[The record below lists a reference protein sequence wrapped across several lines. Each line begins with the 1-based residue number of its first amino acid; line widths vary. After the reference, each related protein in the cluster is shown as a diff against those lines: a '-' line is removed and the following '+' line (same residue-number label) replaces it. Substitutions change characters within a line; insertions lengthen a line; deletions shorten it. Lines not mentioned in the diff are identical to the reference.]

1 MTSRYI
7 GFIIDPAGDNYT
19 VGNELM
25 WSRIDRNLNGSSNYE
40 FGIWNPAG
48 VHNDVFAMDDKVDVH
63 MGIEPLF
70 QWGSVSAFDF
80 DGETYVV
87 VPNHASI
94 NIGTTDFTI
103 SFKFKISAFGSG
115 TYTILEKGDAT
126 DGEFWIIYM
135 TSNGALNC
143 LLYDGG
149 LNATVVS
156 ATGFDDGAWHTAIII
171 ADRAGNGQWYV
182 DDVASGA
189 AVDISA
195 VTDID
200 DGAEDLYIGMRN
212 AGDWYLDGILDEI
225 TIHSVLVLATPRT
238 AYYRYGTVQAAN
250 LVAYWDLDEGYGS
263 VTTDE
268 SANTNNGTITGVQA
282 ELAGAY
288 TQCTIDVNNGSNLG
302 TFTADGGTPYSV
314 FSAGDLIVVSNSVN
328 TNDGAYIINTVT
340 NTIITTETV
349 LKGTDNA
356 ADAAL
361 SIKKDLND
369 RWVNPKVITGLL
381 TEIEIQRD
389 EYKKNV
395 MVCRG
400 EDYLTIIGGR
410 LAQAG
415 FTGSDD
421 ITATLVKLIEEF
433 ASGELSTI
441 YTSSV
446 GLNVTNYSIGA
457 KKTLISLMGELAML
471 PYGVGSFDFYIDG
484 NNSFHWHLRD
494 SALYHSG
501 VTLSGSN
508 IRKFVSRRSTKDKK
522 THVTVT
528 GAHTPIESTASTHN
542 TVTESDTLHDRHLA
556 DDFFAEH
563 DTLISIGIY
572 VQKINAPSVD
582 LIGRVCLAKLDSPSG
597 DFKSFLMREEDISTT
612 AGWITIPMNM
622 PLEVGSRYFIKL
634 NKCGADATHT
644 YAWYGDSPAVLDPEK
659 QAMESTLNSA
669 LIWTTTDYDFSM
681 KINYGEPT
689 EIESTDATTPKRE
702 MVVPVDDLMDNV
714 TAQLLADQLKT
725 AYLQTKWSAS
735 ITADAPSAPLVPG
748 SLIILNETESALLS
762 KTYRME
768 TIRWDF
774 GVMRKAD
781 VVDIDISSVLPY
793 SNDMETWVSSMMD
806 TILGDATGKLE
817 SGDAEGAEPCLIGRA
832 VIGRS
837 AIDYIP
843 G

>member
-1 MTSRYI
+1 MTSHYI

-19 VGNELM
+19 VGNELI

-70 QWGSVSAFDF
+70 QWGSVSALDF

-87 VPNHASI
+87 VPSDPSI
-94 NIGTTDFTI
+94 TFTAGDFSI
-103 SFKFKISAFGSG
+103 LFRAKL
-115 TYTILEKGDAT
+115 TY
-126 DGEFWIIYM
+126 GEFNTIICKGSWNVDGWYLEQSA
-135 TSNGALNC
+135 TNGLRFYTCQAAASQATLTASNAFSNDAWFHC
-143 LLYDGG
+143 AIVRGG
-149 LNATVVS
+149 ATVYIYV
-156 ATGFDDGAWHTAIII
+156 
-171 ADRAGNGQWYV
+171 NGV
-182 DDVASGA
+182 DVTDTQP
-189 AVDISA
+189 A
-195 VTDID
+195 VTNPVTNVRS
-200 DGAEDLYIGMRN
+200 LYIGRYES
-212 AGDWYLDGILDEI
+212 AGNETDGIIDEVKI
-225 TIHSVLVLATPRT
+225 YSRALTQANVLSDYNGTHSAV
-238 AYYRYGTVQAAN
+238 N
-250 LVAYWDLDEGYGS
+250 LEAYWDFDEGYGS
-263 VTTDE
+263 TATDE

-282 ELAGAY
+282 ELAGGY
-288 TQCTIDVNNGSNLG
+288 TQCAIDVNNGSNLG
-302 TFTADGGTPYSV
+302 TFTANGGTPYSV

-328 TNDGAYIINTVT
+328 TNDGAYIINTAT

-369 RWVNPKVITGLL
+369 RWVNPKVMTGLL

-421 ITATLVKLIEEF
+421 ISATLVKLIEEF

-446 GLNVTNYSIGA
+446 GLNVTNYSVGA

-484 NNSFHWHLRD
+484 NNSLHWHLRD

-528 GAHTPIESTASTHN
+528 GAHKPLESTASTHN

-563 DTLISIGIY
+563 NTLISIGIY
-572 VQKINAPSVD
+572 VQKIGTPSVD

-622 PLEVGSRYFIKL
+622 PLEIGSRYFIKL
-634 NKCGADATHT
+634 NKCGADAANT
-644 YAWYGDSPAVLDPEK
+644 YAWYGDSPAVLDPGK

-725 AYLQTKWSAS
+725 AYLQTKWAAS
-735 ITADAPSAPLVPG
+735 ITADAPSLPLVPG
-748 SLIILNETESALLS
+748 SLVILNETESALAS

-781 VVDIDISSVLPY
+781 IVDIDISSVLPY

-806 TILGDATGKLE
+806 TILGDSTSKLE